1 MCELGDEELMGAV
14 PKEMDSP
21 NNKLRPFG
29 YWVDERGI
37 RHKGV
42 IPEKQ
47 QIVS

>member
-1 MCELGDEELMGAV
+1 MGYVRTRRRGINGVV
-14 PKEMDSP
+14 PKETDSP

-42 IPEKQ
+42 IQ
-47 QIVS
+47 RNNR